1 MPIGRQ
7 PYVTYTLIAINVA
20 VWVVGFGLDLLVGRI
35 DNPFGQSYVAAS
47 VGALYG
53 PLVARGAWW
62 RLLTSGF
69 LHSGLVHLAF
79 NMVALVAF
87 GPVLEREVGRL
98 GFVAIY
104 FTSLVAGSLGALL
117 LSPGAVTLG
126 ASGAIFG
133 VLGAI
138 LVGQRM
144 AGVNVRSSGILA
156 LIVINLVFTVA
167 TPGISIGG
175 HVGGLAGGVIGG
187 LLLFNRR
194 LFGRG
199 PMALLSGTTACVTLG
214 AILFAASLWIAANPV
229 SLPEAP
235 WPFSGK
241 QGTQPTVP
249 HVTAIVG

>member
-1 MPIGRQ
+1 MPVSRQ
-7 PYVTYTLIAINVA
+7 LYVTYALIAINVA
-20 VWVVGFGLDLLVGRI
+20 VWVVGYGLDLLVGRVY
-35 DNPFGQSYVAAS
+35 DPFGQSYVATS

-69 LHSGLVHLAF
+69 LHSGLLHLAF

-98 GFVAIY
+98 GFAATY
-104 FTSLVAGSLGALL
+104 FTSLVAGSFGALL

-138 LVGQRM
+138 LVGQRV
-144 AGVNVRSSGILA
+144 AGVNVRASGILA
-156 LIVINLVFTVA
+156 LIVINLVITVA

-175 HVGGLAGGVIGG
+175 HIGGLAGGCLASMLV
-187 LLLFNRR
+187 FNRR
-194 LFGRG
+194 LSARG
-199 PMALLSGTTACVTLG
+199 PMPRLPGTLACMGLG
-214 AILFAASLWIAANPV
+214 AILFAASVWLAANPIW
-229 SLPEAP
+229 LPEWLTFGA
-235 WPFSGK
+235 
-241 QGTQPTVP
+241 
-249 HVTAIVG
+249 